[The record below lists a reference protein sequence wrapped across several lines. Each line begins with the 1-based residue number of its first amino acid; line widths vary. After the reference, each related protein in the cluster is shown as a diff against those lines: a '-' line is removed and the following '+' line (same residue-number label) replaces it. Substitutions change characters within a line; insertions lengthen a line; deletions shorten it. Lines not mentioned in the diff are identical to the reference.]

1 MRGGAWDR
9 LTGRQA
15 FSFVLGG
22 VLVFGFLLL
31 AVLGP
36 WLTPYDVETMHFEH
50 LREMPSTD
58 FLIGTDRYGR
68 DVLSR
73 LILGTRTTML
83 IAATSTALATVLGTT
98 LGLASAFFG
107 GRFDSV
113 SMRLIDVLIAFPTLV
128 FAMFVLGVL
137 GSGVVNGII
146 VIGLV
151 FTPSIARVVR
161 SAALGIVVLDY
172 VDAARVRGERVSYI
186 LFREVMPNLYPT
198 IIVEASIRFGMAI
211 LVTAGLSYIG
221 LGPPPPTPDWGTMA
235 SEGRSLMLSNPWP
248 VFAPSIAIVLAVV
261 GVNLV
266 GDGASTLLVAKR
278 SREPRGSAG

>member
-1 MRGGAWDR
+1 MDR
-9 LTGRQA
+9 LTANQA
-15 FSFVLGG
+15 VGFALGG
-22 VLVFGFLLL
+22 ILVAGFLLL
-31 AVLGP
+31 AILGP

-50 LREMPSTD
+50 LRELPSTE
-58 FLIGTDRYGR
+58 FLLGTDRYGR

-73 LILGTRTTML
+73 LIVGTRTTML

-98 LGLASAFFG
+98 IGLASAFFG

-128 FAMFVLGVL
+128 FAMFVLGVI
-137 GSGVVNGII
+137 GTGVVNGII

-172 VDAARVRGERVSYI
+172 VDAARVRGERTSYI

-198 IIVEASIRFGMAI
+198 VIVEASIRFGIAI

-248 VFAPSIAIVLAVV
+248 VFAPSIAVVLAVV

-266 GDGASTLLVAKR
+266 GDGARTLLIAKR
-278 SREPRGSAG
+278 SHGWGGGVR

>member
-1 MRGGAWDR
+1 MNR
-9 LTGRQA
+9 LTGRQT
-15 FSFVLGG
+15 FSFVLGSVVVSG
-22 VLVFGFLLL
+22 LLLL

-36 WLTPYDVETMHFEH
+36 WLTPYDVETMHVEH
-50 LREMPSTD
+50 IKEMPSAG
-58 FLIGTDRYGR
+58 FLLGTDRYGR

-83 IAATSTALATVLGTT
+83 IAATSTALATLLGTT

-107 GRFDSV
+107 GRFDRV

-128 FAMFVLGVL
+128 FAMFVIGVL
-137 GSGVVNGII
+137 GSGVVNGIV

-172 VDAARVRGERVSYI
+172 VDAARVRGERASYI
-186 LFREVMPNLYPT
+186 LLREVMPNLYPT
-198 IIVEASIRFGMAI
+198 VIVEVSIRFGMAI

-235 SEGRSLMLSNPWP
+235 SDGRSLMLSNPWP

-266 GDGASTLLVAKR
+266 GDGASSLLVAKR
-278 SREPRGSAG
+278 SREPGGGAR

>member
-1 MRGGAWDR
+1 MDR
-9 LTGRQA
+9 LTARQTVGFA
-15 FSFVLGG
+15 LGG
-22 VLVFGFLLL
+22 ILVAGFLLL
-31 AVLGP
+31 AILGP
-36 WLTPYDVETMHFEH
+36 WLTPYDVETMHFKH
-50 LREMPSTD
+50 LREMPSRE
-58 FLIGTDRYGR
+58 FLLGTDRYGR

-73 LILGTRTTML
+73 LIVGTRTTML

-98 LGLASAFFG
+98 IGLASAFFG

-113 SMRLIDVLIAFPTLV
+113 SMRLIDVLIAFPTLI

-137 GSGVVNGII
+137 GTGVVNGII

-172 VDAARVRGERVSYI
+172 VDAARVRGERTSYI

-198 IIVEASIRFGMAI
+198 VIVEASIRFGMAI
-211 LVTAGLSYIG
+211 LVTAGLSFIG

-248 VFAPSIAIVLAVV
+248 VFAPSLAIVLAVIA
-261 GVNLV
+261 VNLV
-266 GDGASTLLVAKR
+266 GDGARTLLVAKR
-278 SREPRGSAG
+278 SRVSGGSAG

>member
-1 MRGGAWDR
+1 MRR

-15 FSFVLGG
+15 FSLVVGG
-22 VLVFGFLLL
+22 ALISGLLLL

-50 LREMPSTD
+50 LKEGPSTD
-58 FLIGTDRYGR
+58 FLLGTDRYGR

-83 IAATSTALATVLGTT
+83 IAATSTTLATVLGTT

-128 FAMFVLGVL
+128 FAMFVIGVL

-146 VIGLV
+146 IIGLM

-172 VDAARVRGERVSYI
+172 VDAARVRGERTSYI

-198 IIVEASIRFGMAI
+198 VIVEASIRFGMAI

-235 SEGRSLMLSNPWP
+235 SDGRSLMLSNPWP

-266 GDGASTLLVAKR
+266 GDGARALLVARR
-278 SREPRGSAG
+278 SRAPGGSTG

>member
-1 MRGGAWDR
+1 MDR

-22 VLVFGFLLL
+22 GLVSGLLLL

-36 WLTPYDVETMHFEH
+36 WLAPYDVETMHFRH
-50 LREMPSTD
+50 LNEMPSTD
-58 FLIGTDRYGR
+58 FVLGTDRYGR

-73 LILGTRTTML
+73 LIIGTRTTML

-128 FAMFVLGVL
+128 FAMFVIGVL
-137 GSGVVNGII
+137 GTGVVNGII
-146 VIGLV
+146 VIGLM

-161 SAALGIVVLDY
+161 SAALGVVALDY
-172 VDAARVRGERVSYI
+172 VDAARVRGERASYI
-186 LFREVMPNLYPT
+186 LFREVMPNVYPT
-198 IIVEASIRFGMAI
+198 VIVEVSIRFGMAI

-248 VFAPSIAIVLAVV
+248 AFAPSIAIVLAVV

-266 GDGASTLLVAKR
+266 GDGARTLLVAKR
-278 SREPRGSAG
+278 SREMGGSAR

>member
-1 MRGGAWDR
+1 MDR
-9 LTGRQA
+9 LTARQA
-15 FSFVLGG
+15 VGFALGG
-22 VLVFGFLLL
+22 VLVAGFLLL
-31 AVLGP
+31 AILGP

-50 LREMPSTD
+50 LRETPSRE
-58 FLIGTDRYGR
+58 FLLGTDRYGR

-73 LILGTRTTML
+73 LIVGTRTTML

-98 LGLASAFFG
+98 IGLASAFLG

-128 FAMFVLGVL
+128 FAMFVLGVI
-137 GSGVVNGII
+137 GTGVVNGII

-172 VDAARVRGERVSYI
+172 VDAARVRGERTSYI

-198 IIVEASIRFGMAI
+198 VIVEASIRFGIAI

-248 VFAPSIAIVLAVV
+248 VFAPSMAIVLAVV

-266 GDGASTLLVAKR
+266 GDGARTLLIAKR
-278 SREPRGSAG
+278 SHGLGGGAR

>member
-1 MRGGAWDR
+1 MDR
-9 LTGRQA
+9 LTASQA
-15 FSFVLGG
+15 VGFALGG
-22 VLVFGFLLL
+22 ILVAGFLLL
-31 AVLGP
+31 AILGP
-36 WLTPYDVETMHFEH
+36 WLTPYDVETMHFRH
-50 LREMPSTD
+50 LGEMPSRE
-58 FLIGTDRYGR
+58 FLLGTDRYGR

-98 LGLASAFFG
+98 IGLASAFFG

-113 SMRLIDVLIAFPTLV
+113 SMRLIDVLIAFPTLI

-137 GSGVVNGII
+137 GTGVVNGII

-172 VDAARVRGERVSYI
+172 VDAARVRGERTSYI

-198 IIVEASIRFGMAI
+198 VIVEASIRFGIAI

-248 VFAPSIAIVLAVV
+248 VFAPSVAVVLAVV

-266 GDGASTLLVAKR
+266 GDGARTLLIAKR
-278 SREPRGSAG
+278 SHGLGGGAR